1 MNILIATSRF
11 EDLAGSEITV
21 LEYANELVELGNKV
35 SIASFTYSDR
45 YESECTSKGIKLSTI
60 DDEEFIKDAW
70 DLIWVFHH
78 PTFYALFS
86 KWKYSSKHVIFSS
99 LSHFEPLE
107 APPLEVKPID
117 LFTVNSQENYDSFC
131 ERYSQYA
138 NRVMVLPNS
147 VPRSFWQPVDERT
160 INKKIAIV
168 SNHVPQEIAELKF
181 KLEQEKWEVDIFGI
195 GHNERRVSFDLL
207 SGYNFCISIGK
218 TVQYCLAMK
227 LPVFCYDHFGG
238 PGWININNIKR
249 SSDYNFSGRCTNERE
264 SAESLVEKFKSEFIP
279 DAEQLAKLQFYAQE
293 HFSLTKNISYI
304 LSQLRAGNP
313 VGDNISETEHNIL
326 SRGVDVFVRDA
337 LRQKELANAFTQE
350 SQKRLNTENRL
361 VEFKT
366 AWDTENSTR
375 LRIEKELL
383 EVNFAWE
390 LEKNSH
396 KKTIEKLEM
405 LENME
410 SQEGTKKPANNTF
423 LSAIIERIKGYKN

>member
-21 LEYANELVELGNKV
+21 LEYAIELIESGNKV
-35 SIASFTYSDR
+35 SIASFSYSDR
-45 YESECTSKGIKLSTI
+45 YEAECVSNGIKLSTI
-60 DDEEFIKDAW
+60 DDEQFIKGEW

-86 KWKYSSKHVIFSS
+86 KWKYASRHVIFSS

-107 APPLEVKPID
+107 APPLEVKTID
-117 LFTVNSQENYDSFC
+117 LFTVNSRENYDSFS
-131 ERYSQYA
+131 ERYSQYS
-138 NRVMVLPNS
+138 NRLIVLPNS
-147 VPRSFWQPVDERT
+147 VPRGFWQKIDGREK
-160 INKKIAIV
+160 NKKIAIV
-168 SNHVPQEIAELKF
+168 SNHIPEEIIGLKL
-181 KLEQEKWEVDIFGI
+181 KLEEAGWEVDIFGI
-195 GHNERRVSFDLL
+195 GHKEQRVNTDLL
-207 SGYNFCISIGK
+207 AGYNFCISIGK

-227 LPVFCYDHFGG
+227 IPVFCYDHFGG
-238 PGWININNIKR
+238 PGWINLENIKL
-249 SSDYNFSGRCTNERE
+249 SSDYNFSGRCTNQRC
-264 SAESLVEKFKSEFIP
+264 SAEYLFEMFRPEFIP
-279 DAEQLAKLQFYAQE
+279 DDEQLAKLQLYAQE
-293 HFSLTKNISYI
+293 HFNLTKNISHI
-304 LSQLRAGNP
+304 LSTIKNNRL
-313 VGDNISETEHNIL
+313 VGKNTSETEHNIL
-326 SRGVDVFVRDA
+326 SKSVDVFVRDSI
-337 LRQKELANAFTQE
+337 RQKELANAFTLE

-410 SQEGTKKPANNTF
+410 SQKGTKKPASNTF